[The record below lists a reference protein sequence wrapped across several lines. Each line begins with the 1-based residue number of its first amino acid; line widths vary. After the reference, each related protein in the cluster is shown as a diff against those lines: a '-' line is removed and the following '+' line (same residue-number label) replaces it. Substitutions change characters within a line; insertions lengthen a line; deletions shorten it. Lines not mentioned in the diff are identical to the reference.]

1 MSILYYLHQ
10 EKNNFIINIL
20 KQEAEVIEVEQMLNS
35 LPEVPKTLP
44 VIEKK
49 KIIKKKTTLLN

>member
-20 KQEAEVIEVEQMLNS
+20 KQAEVIEVEQMLNS
-35 LPEVPKTLP
+35 LPEVLKHYQ
-44 VIEKK
+44 
-49 KIIKKKTTLLN
+49 